1 MSNEIIALMLGAS
14 LIMGLLGL
22 IAFIWGLRSGQF
34 DDKNKFTHG
43 ILMDGV
49 DELNEAYKNTNKKE
63 KYERKDL

>member
-1 MSNEIIALMLGAS
+1 MNNEIIAVMLGVS
-14 LIMGLLGL
+14 LMMGLLGL

-49 DELNEAYKNTNKKE
+49 DELNEAYKNINKKE
-63 KYERKDL
+63 KYERENL